1 MHDFLVQL
9 QIYKPNL
16 SGREKKL
23 AAYLQ
28 AHPDHA
34 SQANISELSQLTGV
48 STATISRFAK
58 ALGLHKLFR
67 PYAWRWRRLHQR
79 MIMRF
84 C

>member
-16 SGREKKL
+16 SGQEKKL

-48 STATISRFAK
+48 KYSDDFP
-58 ALGLHKLFR
+58 L
-67 PYAWRWRRLHQR
+67 
-79 MIMRF
+79 